1 MQIVCT
7 KISAKLGIEMIFKK
21 LARCKKDIKLEQLPV
36 LFEIIESKSI
46 QMQKIKTQIC
56 KLKLQ
61 SSKKSALQSCKKTQ
75 LKMPNIS

>member
-36 LFEIIESKSI
+36 LFEIIESKSRHA
-46 QMQKIKTQIC
+46 KPVCRLVEGGK
-56 KLKLQ
+56 
-61 SSKKSALQSCKKTQ
+61 
-75 LKMPNIS
+75 